1 MKSTDYWEKRALRDK
16 KFATNRTEDYIKN
29 KLSKAYSEV
38 SKELEEEIKAL
49 YEKLDKS
56 KSLLAQSNEKLL
68 TSTKASEIKELLN
81 KLNEEK
87 EKLTNANLP
96 KEVSDTIEKNI
107 KLIEESLKMKSK
119 SGYITHLEMMQE
131 RVNSLAVSVANES
144 QINMYDYLAKEYT
157 DDYFRGVF
165 RVQQGMGFGKDF
177 VSPNPK
183 LIQNVIMRSY
193 AGSSFSKRIWKDVN
207 KLGSTLKD
215 TLTKGFIRGDSI
227 DTMTKRLLER
237 VEVSKSHAKMLIRT
251 ESARV
256 CEEATKDAYKE
267 CGIEQYIYLATL
279 DRKTSLI
286 CQELDMKSFPLK
298 DAKVGENYPPMHP
311 NCRSTT
317 MADTKPLKRLARGA
331 DGKNYE
337 VDGNLSYKE
346 WYDGLS
352 KDEQGRM
359 SLENKKDAN
368 RKRDKEELNE
378 IRNIIGKHD
387 TPSLAKYQE
396 MKYNKTEE
404 FRWLMGYK
412 DGVKGRKKEDGK
424 VEYFLDPLTGFENY
438 KARAEELKT
447 LIGLKTA
454 DGIEIKEFSTHLV
467 ERYIGHMSYDEIKF
481 RTAEQ
486 RKGIRFGVTFDKIKE
501 AITSGKLD
509 EKNIKYDK
517 EGNIIGRVYI
527 TKGCRVSFNP
537 TKQRIIQVAPYDTGK
552 E

>member
-1 MKSTDYWEKRALRDK
+1 MKSSDYWEKRALRDK
-16 KFATNRTEDYIKN
+16 KFATNRAENYIKN
-29 KLSKAYSEV
+29 KLGKAYTEV
-38 SKELEEEIKAL
+38 SKELEEEIREL

-68 TSTKASEIKELLN
+68 TSSQAADIRELLK
-81 KLNEEK
+81 KLTEEK
-87 EKLTNANLP
+87 AKLSNVNLP
-96 KEVSDTIEKNI
+96 KEVSDAIEKNI
-107 KLIEESLKMKSK
+107 KLIEESLRMKSK
-119 SGYITHLEMMQE
+119 SGYITHLELMQE
-131 RVNSLAVSVANES
+131 RINALALSVANEN
-144 QINMYDYLAKEYT
+144 QVNMYEHLSTEYT
-157 DDYFRGVF
+157 DSYFRGVF

-237 VEVSKSHAKMLIRT
+237 VDVSKSHAKMLIRT

-298 DAKVGENYPPMHP
+298 DAKIGENYPPMHP

-337 VDGNLSYKE
+337 VDGNLSYKD

-359 SLENKKDAN
+359 SLENKKDRN
-368 RKRDKEELNE
+368 RKRDKEE
-378 IRNIIGKHD
+378 
-387 TPSLAKYQE
+387 
-396 MKYNKTEE
+396 YN
-404 FRWLMGYK
+404 
-412 DGVKGRKKEDGK
+412 
-424 VEYFLDPLTGFENY
+424 
-438 KARAEELKT
+438 ELK
-447 LIGLKTA
+447 KYVQ
-454 DGIEIKEFSTHLV
+454 KRKMSFNEFL
-467 ERYIGHMSYDEIKF
+467 
-481 RTAEQ
+481 
-486 RKGIRFGVTFDKIKE
+486 
-501 AITSGKLD
+501 
-509 EKNIKYDK
+509 NIKYNDDK
-517 EGNIIGRVYI
+517 TKYNEMKVIIPTIEDFKERLKNGEVNLKVQKNKQLEHIQGSKPFLNRFKQAWATRGRENSITPQSFFYKTEDIEQIIKEYSGKGIFVYNPANKNVMSEYVSVDRAIGRCYNRSTNKYEETRRI
-527 TKGCRVSFNP
+527 CIRYTNKGVHLYP
-537 TKQRIIQVAPYDTGK
+537 TKEVDGH

>member
-16 KFATNRTEDYIKN
+16 KFATNRAEDYIKN

-131 RVNSLAVSVANES
+131 RVNSLALSVANEN

-207 KLGSTLKD
+207 KLSSTLKD

-317 MADTKPLKRLARGA
+317 MADTKPLKRIARGA

-359 SLENKKDAN
+359 SLENKKDVN
-368 RKRDKEELNE
+368 RKRDKEE
-378 IRNIIGKHD
+378 
-387 TPSLAKYQE
+387 
-396 MKYNKTEE
+396 YN
-404 FRWLMGYK
+404 
-412 DGVKGRKKEDGK
+412 
-424 VEYFLDPLTGFENY
+424 
-438 KARAEELKT
+438 ELK
-447 LIGLKTA
+447 KYVQ
-454 DGIEIKEFSTHLV
+454 K
-467 ERYIGHMSYDEIKF
+467 RKMSFNDF
-481 RTAEQ
+481 
-486 RKGIRFGVTFDKIKE
+486 
-501 AITSGKLD
+501 L
-509 EKNIKYDK
+509 NIKYNDDK
-517 EGNIIGRVYI
+517 TKYNEMKVIIPTIENFKERLKNGEVNLKVQKNKQLEHIQGSKPFLNRFKQAWATRGRENSITPQSFFYKTQDIEQIIKDYSGKGVFVYNPANKNVMSEYVSVDRAIGRCYNRSTNRYEETRRI
-527 TKGCRVSFNP
+527 CIRYTNKGVHLYP
-537 TKQRIIQVAPYDTGK
+537 TKEVDGH

>member
-68 TSTKASEIKELLN
+68 TSTKASKIKELLN

-131 RVNSLAVSVANES
+131 RVNSLALSVANEN

-177 VSPNPK
+177 ISPNPK

-317 MADTKPLKRLARGA
+317 MADTKPLKRIARGA

-337 VDGNLSYKE
+337 VDGNLSYKD

-359 SLENKKDAN
+359 SLENKKDKN
-368 RKRDKEELNE
+368 RKRDKEEY
-378 IRNIIGKHD
+378 
-387 TPSLAKYQE
+387 T
-396 MKYNKTEE
+396 
-404 FRWLMGYK
+404 
-412 DGVKGRKKEDGK
+412 
-424 VEYFLDPLTGFENY
+424 
-438 KARAEELKT
+438 ELK
-447 LIGLKTA
+447 KYVQ
-454 DGIEIKEFSTHLV
+454 K
-467 ERYIGHMSYDEIKF
+467 RKMSFNDF
-481 RTAEQ
+481 
-486 RKGIRFGVTFDKIKE
+486 
-501 AITSGKLD
+501 L
-509 EKNIKYDK
+509 NIKYNDDK
-517 EGNIIGRVYI
+517 TKYNEMKVIIPTIEGFKEKLRNGEVNLKLQRNKQLEHIQGSKPFLNRFKQAWATRGRENSITPQSFFYKTQDIEQIIKEYSGKGVFVYNPANKNVMSEYVSVDRAIGRCYNRSTNRYEETRRI
-527 TKGCRVSFNP
+527 CIRYTNKGVHLYP
-537 TKQRIIQVAPYDTGK
+537 TKEVDGH

>member
-1 MKSTDYWEKRALRDK
+1 MKSSDYWEKRALRDK
-16 KFATNRTEDYIKN
+16 KFATNRAENYIKN
-29 KLSKAYSEV
+29 KLGKAYTEV
-38 SKELEEEIKAL
+38 AKELEEEIREL

-68 TSTKASEIKELLN
+68 TSSQAADIRELLK
-81 KLNEEK
+81 KLTEEK
-87 EKLTNANLP
+87 AKLSNVNLP
-96 KEVSDTIEKNI
+96 KEVSDAIEKNI
-107 KLIEESLKMKSK
+107 KLIEESLRMKSK
-119 SGYITHLEMMQE
+119 SGYITHLELMQE
-131 RVNSLAVSVANES
+131 RINALALSVANEN
-144 QINMYDYLAKEYT
+144 QVNMYEHLSTEYT
-157 DDYFRGVF
+157 DSYFRGVF

-237 VEVSKSHAKMLIRT
+237 VDVSKSHAKMLIRT

-298 DAKVGENYPPMHP
+298 DAKIGENYPPMHP

-337 VDGNLSYKE
+337 VDGNLSYKD

-368 RKRDKEELNE
+368 RKRDKEE
-378 IRNIIGKHD
+378 
-387 TPSLAKYQE
+387 
-396 MKYNKTEE
+396 YN
-404 FRWLMGYK
+404 
-412 DGVKGRKKEDGK
+412 
-424 VEYFLDPLTGFENY
+424 
-438 KARAEELKT
+438 ELK
-447 LIGLKTA
+447 KYVQ
-454 DGIEIKEFSTHLV
+454 KRKMSFNEFL
-467 ERYIGHMSYDEIKF
+467 
-481 RTAEQ
+481 
-486 RKGIRFGVTFDKIKE
+486 
-501 AITSGKLD
+501 
-509 EKNIKYDK
+509 NIKYNDDK
-517 EGNIIGRVYI
+517 TKYNEMKVIIPTIEDFKERLKNGEVNLKVQKNKQLEHIQGSKPFLNRFKQAWATRGRENSITPQSFFYKTEDIEQIIKEYSGKGIFVYNPANKNVMSEYVSVDRAIGRCYNRSTNKYEETRRI
-527 TKGCRVSFNP
+527 CIRYTNKGVHLYP
-537 TKQRIIQVAPYDTGK
+537 TKEVDGH

>member
-68 TSTKASEIKELLN
+68 TSTQASEIKELLN

-131 RVNSLAVSVANES
+131 RVNSLALSVANEN

-267 CGIEQYIYLATL
+267 CGIERYIYLATL

-317 MADTKPLKRLARGA
+317 MADTKPLKRIARGA

-368 RKRDKEELNE
+368 RKRDKEE
-378 IRNIIGKHD
+378 
-387 TPSLAKYQE
+387 
-396 MKYNKTEE
+396 YN
-404 FRWLMGYK
+404 
-412 DGVKGRKKEDGK
+412 
-424 VEYFLDPLTGFENY
+424 
-438 KARAEELKT
+438 ELK
-447 LIGLKTA
+447 KYVQ
-454 DGIEIKEFSTHLV
+454 K
-467 ERYIGHMSYDEIKF
+467 RKMSFNDF
-481 RTAEQ
+481 
-486 RKGIRFGVTFDKIKE
+486 
-501 AITSGKLD
+501 L
-509 EKNIKYDK
+509 NIKYNDDK
-517 EGNIIGRVYI
+517 TKYNEMKVIIPTIENFKERLKNGEVNLKVQKNKQLEHIQGSKPFLNRFKQAWATRGRENSITPQSFFYKTQYIEQIIKDYSGKGVFVYNPANKNVMSEYVSVDRAIGRCYNRSTNRYEETRRI
-527 TKGCRVSFNP
+527 CIRYTNKGVHLYP
-537 TKQRIIQVAPYDTGK
+537 TKEVDGH

>member
-1 MKSTDYWEKRALRDK
+1 MKSVDYWEKRAVRDK
-16 KFATNRTEDYIKN
+16 KFATNRAENYIKN

-56 KSLLAQSNEKLL
+56 KSLFAQSNEKLL
-68 TSTKASEIKELLN
+68 TSTKASDIRELLN

-87 EKLTNANLP
+87 AKLANVNLP

-107 KLIEESLKMKSK
+107 KLIEESLRMKSK

-131 RVNSLAVSVANES
+131 RVNSLALSVANEN

-183 LIQNVIMRSY
+183 FIQNVIMRSY
-193 AGSSFSKRIWKDVN
+193 AGSSFSKRIWKDAN

-237 VEVSKSHAKMLIRT
+237 VDVSKSHARTLIRT

-298 DAKVGENYPPMHP
+298 DAKIGENYPPMHP

-317 MADTKPLKRLARGA
+317 MADTKPLKRIARGA

-337 VDGNLSYKE
+337 VEGNLSYKD

-396 MKYNKTEE
+396 MKYNKAEE
-404 FRWLMGYK
+404 YRMLNGYAR
-412 DGVKGRKKEDGK
+412 GINKGDIS
-424 VEYFLDPLTGFENY
+424 VLTGFDNY
-438 KARAEELKT
+438 KNNAESLRSLVGQKT
-447 LIGLKTA
+447 SDGL
-454 DGIEIKEFSTHLV
+454 EIKGFSTHMVDRL
-467 ERYIGHMSYDEIKF
+467 IGQMSYSEMGLRSK
-481 RTAEQ
+481 EE
-486 RKGIRFGVTFDKIKE
+486 RKGIRFGVTKDMVQD
-501 AITSGKLD
+501 AL
-509 EKNIKYDK
+509 KNGEVTNRQYDDN
-517 EGNIIGRVYI
+517 GNEISRVYK
-527 TKGCRVSFNP
+527 TSVCKVAFNP
-537 TKQRIIQVAPYDTGK
+537 TTGNMIQTNPYYEK
-552 E
+552 EKK

>member
-131 RVNSLAVSVANES
+131 RVNSLALSVANEN

-298 DAKVGENYPPMHP
+298 DAKIGENYPPMHP

-317 MADTKPLKRLARGA
+317 MADTRPLKRVARGA
-331 DGKNYE
+331 NGKNYE

-368 RKRDKEELNE
+368 RKKDKEELNE

-404 FRWLMGYK
+404 YRMLNGYARGINKGDISALVGFDNYK
-412 DGVKGRKKEDGK
+412 DNAEKLRSLVGQKTSDG
-424 VEYFLDPLTGFENY
+424 L
-438 KARAEELKT
+438 
-447 LIGLKTA
+447 
-454 DGIEIKEFSTHLV
+454 EIKGFSTHMVDRL
-467 ERYIGHMSYDEIKF
+467 IGQMSYSEMGLRSK
-481 RTAEQ
+481 EE
-486 RKGIRFGVTFDKIKE
+486 RKGIRFGVTKDMVQDALKNGE
-501 AITSGKLD
+501 IT
-509 EKNIKYDK
+509 NRQYDDN
-517 EGNIIGRVYI
+517 GNEISRVYK
-527 TKGCRVSFNP
+527 TSVCKVAFNP
-537 TKQRIIQVAPYDTGK
+537 TTGNMIQTNPYYEK
-552 E
+552 EKK

>member
-1 MKSTDYWEKRALRDK
+1 MKSSDYWEKRALRDK
-16 KFATNRTEDYIKN
+16 KFATNRAENYIKN
-29 KLSKAYSEV
+29 KLGKAYTEV
-38 SKELEEEIKAL
+38 SKELEEEIREL

-68 TSTKASEIKELLN
+68 TSSQAADIRELLK
-81 KLNEEK
+81 KLTEEK
-87 EKLTNANLP
+87 AKLSNVNLP
-96 KEVSDTIEKNI
+96 KEVSDAIEKNI
-107 KLIEESLKMKSK
+107 KLIEESLRMKSK
-119 SGYITHLEMMQE
+119 SGYITHLELMQE
-131 RVNSLAVSVANES
+131 RINALALSVANEN
-144 QINMYDYLAKEYT
+144 QVNMYEHLSTEYT
-157 DDYFRGVF
+157 DSYFRGVF

-237 VEVSKSHAKMLIRT
+237 VDVSKSHAKMLIRT

-298 DAKVGENYPPMHP
+298 DAKIGENYPPMHP

-337 VDGNLSYKE
+337 VDGNLSYKD

-368 RKRDKEELNE
+368 KKRDKEE
-378 IRNIIGKHD
+378 
-387 TPSLAKYQE
+387 
-396 MKYNKTEE
+396 YN
-404 FRWLMGYK
+404 
-412 DGVKGRKKEDGK
+412 
-424 VEYFLDPLTGFENY
+424 
-438 KARAEELKT
+438 ELK
-447 LIGLKTA
+447 KYVQ
-454 DGIEIKEFSTHLV
+454 KRKMSFNEFL
-467 ERYIGHMSYDEIKF
+467 
-481 RTAEQ
+481 
-486 RKGIRFGVTFDKIKE
+486 
-501 AITSGKLD
+501 
-509 EKNIKYDK
+509 NIKYNDDK
-517 EGNIIGRVYI
+517 TKYNEMKVIIPTIEDFKERLKNGEVNLKVQKNKQLEHIQGSKPFLNRFKQAWATRGRENSITPQSFFYKTQDIEQIIKEYSGKGIFVYNPANKNVMSEYVSVDRAIGRCYNRSTNKYEETRRI
-527 TKGCRVSFNP
+527 CIRYTNKGVHLYP
-537 TKQRIIQVAPYDTGK
+537 TKEVDGH

>member
-107 KLIEESLKMKSK
+107 KLIEESLRMKSK

-131 RVNSLAVSVANES
+131 RVNSLALSVANEN

-177 VSPNPK
+177 ISPNPK

-298 DAKVGENYPPMHP
+298 DAKIGENYPPMHP

-317 MADTKPLKRLARGA
+317 MADTKPLKRIARGA

-337 VDGNLSYKE
+337 VDGNLSYKD

-368 RKRDKEELNE
+368 RKRDKEELDK
-378 IRNIIGKHD
+378 IRDIAGKKD
-387 TPSLAKYQE
+387 TPSIAKYQS
-396 MKYNKTEE
+396 MKYNNTEE
-404 FRWLMGYK
+404 FRLLKGYTRGINKGDISALVGFDNYK
-412 DGVKGRKKEDGK
+412 DNAEKLRSLVGQKTSDG
-424 VEYFLDPLTGFENY
+424 L
-438 KARAEELKT
+438 
-447 LIGLKTA
+447 
-454 DGIEIKEFSTHLV
+454 EIKGFSTHMVDRL
-467 ERYIGHMSYDEIKF
+467 IGQMSYSEMGLRSK
-481 RTAEQ
+481 EE
-486 RKGIRFGVTFDKIKE
+486 RKGIRFGVTKDMVQDTLKNGE
-501 AITSGKLD
+501 IT
-509 EKNIKYDK
+509 NRQYDDN
-517 EGNIIGRVYI
+517 GNEISRVYK
-527 TKGCRVSFNP
+527 TSVCKVAFNP
-537 TKQRIIQVAPYDTGK
+537 TTGNMIQTNPYYEK
-552 E
+552 EKK

>member
-68 TSTKASEIKELLN
+68 TSTQASEIKELLN

-131 RVNSLAVSVANES
+131 RVNSLALSVANEN

-267 CGIEQYIYLATL
+267 CGIERYIYLATL

-317 MADTKPLKRLARGA
+317 MADTKPLKRIARGA

-368 RKRDKEELNE
+368 RKRDKEE
-378 IRNIIGKHD
+378 
-387 TPSLAKYQE
+387 
-396 MKYNKTEE
+396 YN
-404 FRWLMGYK
+404 
-412 DGVKGRKKEDGK
+412 
-424 VEYFLDPLTGFENY
+424 
-438 KARAEELKT
+438 ELK
-447 LIGLKTA
+447 KYVQ
-454 DGIEIKEFSTHLV
+454 K
-467 ERYIGHMSYDEIKF
+467 RKMSFNDF
-481 RTAEQ
+481 
-486 RKGIRFGVTFDKIKE
+486 
-501 AITSGKLD
+501 L
-509 EKNIKYDK
+509 NIKYNDDK
-517 EGNIIGRVYI
+517 TKYNEMKVIIPTIENFKERLKNGEVNLKVQKNKQLEHIQGSKPFLKRLKQAWATRGRENSITPQSFFYKTQYIEQIIKDYSGKGVFVYNPANKNVMSEYVSVDRAIGRCYNRSTNRYEETRRI
-527 TKGCRVSFNP
+527 CIRYTNKGVHLYP
-537 TKQRIIQVAPYDTGK
+537 TKEVDGH

>member
-1 MKSTDYWEKRALRDK
+1 MKSSDYWKKRALRDK
-16 KFATNRTEDYIKN
+16 KFATNRAENYIKN
-29 KLSKAYSEV
+29 KLGKAYTEV
-38 SKELEEEIKAL
+38 SKELEEEIREL

-68 TSTKASEIKELLN
+68 TSSQAADIRELLK
-81 KLNEEK
+81 KLTEEK
-87 EKLTNANLP
+87 AKLSNVNLP
-96 KEVSDTIEKNI
+96 KEVSDAIEKNI
-107 KLIEESLKMKSK
+107 KLIEESLRMKSK
-119 SGYITHLEMMQE
+119 SGYITHLELMQE
-131 RVNSLAVSVANES
+131 RINALALSVANEN
-144 QINMYDYLAKEYT
+144 QVNMYEHLSTEYT
-157 DDYFRGVF
+157 DSYFRGVF

-237 VEVSKSHAKMLIRT
+237 VDVSKSHAKMLIRT

-298 DAKVGENYPPMHP
+298 DAKIGENYPPMHP

-337 VDGNLSYKE
+337 VDGNLSYKD
-346 WYDGLS
+346 WYDSLS

-359 SLENKKDAN
+359 SLENKKDRN
-368 RKRDKEELNE
+368 RKRDKEE
-378 IRNIIGKHD
+378 
-387 TPSLAKYQE
+387 
-396 MKYNKTEE
+396 YN
-404 FRWLMGYK
+404 
-412 DGVKGRKKEDGK
+412 
-424 VEYFLDPLTGFENY
+424 
-438 KARAEELKT
+438 ELK
-447 LIGLKTA
+447 KYVQ
-454 DGIEIKEFSTHLV
+454 KRKMSFNEFL
-467 ERYIGHMSYDEIKF
+467 
-481 RTAEQ
+481 
-486 RKGIRFGVTFDKIKE
+486 
-501 AITSGKLD
+501 
-509 EKNIKYDK
+509 NIKYNDDK
-517 EGNIIGRVYI
+517 TKYNEMKVIIPTIEDFKERLKNGEVNLKVQKNKQLEHIQGSKPFLNRFKQAWATRGRENSITPQSFFYKTEDIEQIIKEYSGKGIFVYNPANKNVMSEYVSVDRAIGRCYNRSTNKYEETRRI
-527 TKGCRVSFNP
+527 CIRYTNKGVHLYP
-537 TKQRIIQVAPYDTGK
+537 TKEVDGH

>member
-68 TSTKASEIKELLN
+68 TSTQASEIKELLN

-131 RVNSLAVSVANES
+131 RVNSLALSVANEN

-317 MADTKPLKRLARGA
+317 MADTKPLKRIARGA

-368 RKRDKEELNE
+368 RKRDKEE
-378 IRNIIGKHD
+378 
-387 TPSLAKYQE
+387 
-396 MKYNKTEE
+396 YN
-404 FRWLMGYK
+404 
-412 DGVKGRKKEDGK
+412 
-424 VEYFLDPLTGFENY
+424 
-438 KARAEELKT
+438 ELK
-447 LIGLKTA
+447 KYVQ
-454 DGIEIKEFSTHLV
+454 K
-467 ERYIGHMSYDEIKF
+467 RKMSFNDF
-481 RTAEQ
+481 
-486 RKGIRFGVTFDKIKE
+486 
-501 AITSGKLD
+501 L
-509 EKNIKYDK
+509 NIKYNDDK
-517 EGNIIGRVYI
+517 TKYNEMKVIIPTIENFKERLKNGEVNLKVQKNKQLEHIQGSKPFLNRFKQAWATRGRENSITPQSFFYKTQDIEQIIKDYSGKGVFVYNPANKNVMSEYVSVDRAIGRCYNRSTNRYEETRRI
-527 TKGCRVSFNP
+527 CIRYTNKGVHLYP
-537 TKQRIIQVAPYDTGK
+537 TKEVDGH

>member
-107 KLIEESLKMKSK
+107 KLIEESLRMKSK

-131 RVNSLAVSVANES
+131 RVNSLALSVANEN

-177 VSPNPK
+177 ISPNPK

-207 KLGSTLKD
+207 KLGITLKD
-215 TLTKGFIRGDSI
+215 TLTNGFIRGDSI

-298 DAKVGENYPPMHP
+298 DAKIGENYPPMHP

-317 MADTKPLKRLARGA
+317 MADTKPLKRIARGA

-337 VDGNLSYKE
+337 VDGNLSYKD

-368 RKRDKEELNE
+368 RKRDKEELDK
-378 IRNIIGKHD
+378 IRDIAGKKD
-387 TPSLAKYQE
+387 TPSIAKYQS
-396 MKYNKTEE
+396 MKYNNTEE
-404 FRWLMGYK
+404 FRLLKGYTRGINKGDISALVGFDNYK
-412 DGVKGRKKEDGK
+412 DNAEKLRSLVGQKTSDG
-424 VEYFLDPLTGFENY
+424 L
-438 KARAEELKT
+438 
-447 LIGLKTA
+447 
-454 DGIEIKEFSTHLV
+454 EIKGFSTHMVDRL
-467 ERYIGHMSYDEIKF
+467 IGQMSYSEMGLRSK
-481 RTAEQ
+481 EE
-486 RKGIRFGVTFDKIKE
+486 RKGIRFGVTKDMVQDTLKNGE
-501 AITSGKLD
+501 IT
-509 EKNIKYDK
+509 NRQYDDN
-517 EGNIIGRVYI
+517 GNEISRVYK
-527 TKGCRVSFNP
+527 TSVCKVAFNP
-537 TKQRIIQVAPYDTGK
+537 TTGNMIQTNPYYEK
-552 E
+552 EKK

>member
-1 MKSTDYWEKRALRDK
+1 MKSAEYWEKRAVRDK
-16 KFATNRTEDYIKN
+16 SFATNRAESYIKN
-29 KLSKAYSEV
+29 KLGKAYSEV
-38 SKELEEEIKAL
+38 SKEIEEEIKAL

-56 KSLLAQSNEKLL
+56 KSLLAQSNERLL
-68 TSTKASEIKELLN
+68 TSTQASDIKELLT
-81 KLNEEK
+81 KLSEEK
-87 EKLTNANLP
+87 TKLANANLP

-107 KLIEESLKMKSK
+107 KLIEESLRMKSK

-131 RVNSLAVSVANES
+131 RVNSLALSVANEN

-193 AGSSFSKRIWKDVN
+193 AGSSFSKRIWKDAN

-237 VEVSKSHAKMLIRT
+237 VDVSKSHARTLIRT

-298 DAKVGENYPPMHP
+298 DAKIGENYPPMHP

-337 VDGNLSYKE
+337 VDGNLSYKD

-359 SLENKKDAN
+359 SLENKKDKN
-368 RKRDKEELNE
+368 RKRDKEEYNLYKKLLGKSMPSLADYKESKYNRDE
-378 IRNIIGKHD
+378 IYLDIKKRVDDIKNTPIRVTNKQFGKKIGKHGGYD
-387 TPSLAKYQE
+387 YGFDI
-396 MKYNKTEE
+396 KT
-404 FRWLMGYK
+404 
-412 DGVKGRKKEDGK
+412 
-424 VEYFLDPLTGFENY
+424 
-438 KARAEELKT
+438 
-447 LIGLKTA
+447 
-454 DGIEIKEFSTHLV
+454 
-467 ERYIGHMSYDEIKF
+467 
-481 RTAEQ
+481 
-486 RKGIRFGVTFDKIKE
+486 
-501 AITSGKLD
+501 
-509 EKNIKYDK
+509 K
-517 EGNIIGRVYI
+517 EGREQYRALIEDVRYNFDERAVGDWRSQTEPVIFYI
-527 TKGCRVSFNP
+527 KGENLVVTQLDGEFISLF
-537 TKQRIIQVAPYDTGK
+537 DGGK
-552 E
+552 KNERAKNARRF

>member
-68 TSTKASEIKELLN
+68 TSTQASEIKELLN

-131 RVNSLAVSVANES
+131 RVNSLALSVANEN

-183 LIQNVIMRSY
+183 LIQNVLMRSY
-193 AGSSFSKRIWKDVN
+193 AGSSFSKRIWKDAN
-207 KLGSTLKD
+207 KLGNTLKD

-237 VEVSKSHAKMLIRT
+237 VDVSKSHARTLIRT

-298 DAKVGENYPPMHP
+298 DAKIGENYPPMHP

-337 VDGNLSYKE
+337 VDGNLSYKD

-368 RKRDKEELNE
+368 RKRDKEE
-378 IRNIIGKHD
+378 
-387 TPSLAKYQE
+387 
-396 MKYNKTEE
+396 YN
-404 FRWLMGYK
+404 
-412 DGVKGRKKEDGK
+412 
-424 VEYFLDPLTGFENY
+424 
-438 KARAEELKT
+438 ELK
-447 LIGLKTA
+447 KYVQ
-454 DGIEIKEFSTHLV
+454 K
-467 ERYIGHMSYDEIKF
+467 RKMSFNDF
-481 RTAEQ
+481 
-486 RKGIRFGVTFDKIKE
+486 
-501 AITSGKLD
+501 L
-509 EKNIKYDK
+509 NIKYNDDK
-517 EGNIIGRVYI
+517 TKYNEMKVIIPTIENFKERLKNGEVNLKVQKNKQLEHIQGSKPFLNRFKQAWATRGRENSITPQSFFYKTQDIEQIIKDYSGKGVFVYNPANKNVMSEYVSVDRAIGRCYNRSTNRYEETRRI
-527 TKGCRVSFNP
+527 CIRYTNKGVHLYP
-537 TKQRIIQVAPYDTGK
+537 TKEVDGH

>member
-1 MKSTDYWEKRALRDK
+1 MKSSDYWKKRALRDK
-16 KFATNRTEDYIKN
+16 KFATNRAENYIKN
-29 KLSKAYSEV
+29 KLGKAYTEV
-38 SKELEEEIKAL
+38 SKELEEEIREL

-68 TSTKASEIKELLN
+68 TSSQAADIRELLK
-81 KLNEEK
+81 KLTEEK
-87 EKLTNANLP
+87 AKLSNVNLP
-96 KEVSDTIEKNI
+96 KEVSDAIEKNI
-107 KLIEESLKMKSK
+107 KLIEESLRMKSK
-119 SGYITHLEMMQE
+119 SGYITHLELMQE
-131 RVNSLAVSVANES
+131 RINALALSVANEN
-144 QINMYDYLAKEYT
+144 QVNMYEHLSTEYT
-157 DDYFRGVF
+157 DSYFRGVF

-237 VEVSKSHAKMLIRT
+237 VDVSKSHAKMLIRT

-298 DAKVGENYPPMHP
+298 DAKIGENYPPMHP

-337 VDGNLSYKE
+337 VDGNLSYKD

-359 SLENKKDAN
+359 SLENKKDRN
-368 RKRDKEELNE
+368 SKRDKEE
-378 IRNIIGKHD
+378 
-387 TPSLAKYQE
+387 
-396 MKYNKTEE
+396 YN
-404 FRWLMGYK
+404 
-412 DGVKGRKKEDGK
+412 
-424 VEYFLDPLTGFENY
+424 
-438 KARAEELKT
+438 ELK
-447 LIGLKTA
+447 KYVQ
-454 DGIEIKEFSTHLV
+454 KRKMSFNEFL
-467 ERYIGHMSYDEIKF
+467 
-481 RTAEQ
+481 
-486 RKGIRFGVTFDKIKE
+486 
-501 AITSGKLD
+501 
-509 EKNIKYDK
+509 NIKYNDDK
-517 EGNIIGRVYI
+517 TKYNEMKVIIPTIEDFKERLKNGEVNLKVQKNKQLEHIQGSKPFLNRFKQAWATRGRENSITPQSFFYKTEDIEQIIKEYSGKGIFVYNPANKNVMSEYVSVDRAIGRCYNRSTNKYEETRRI
-527 TKGCRVSFNP
+527 CIRYTNKGVHLYP
-537 TKQRIIQVAPYDTGK
+537 TKEVDGH

>member
-131 RVNSLAVSVANES
+131 RVNSLALSVANEN

-177 VSPNPK
+177 ISPNPK

-207 KLGSTLKD
+207 KLGITLKD

-237 VEVSKSHAKMLIRT
+237 VDVSKSHAKMLIRT

-286 CQELDMKSFPLK
+286 CQELDMKSFLLK
-298 DAKVGENYPPMHP
+298 DAKIGENYPPMHP

-317 MADTKPLKRLARGA
+317 MADTKPLKRIARGA

-337 VDGNLSYKE
+337 VDGNLSYKD
-346 WYDGLS
+346 WYGGLS

-368 RKRDKEELNE
+368 RKRDKEEYNLYKKLLGKSMPSLADYKDYKYNGDDRYLD
-378 IRNIIGKHD
+378 IKKRVADIKNAPIKVSDKQFGKKIGKHGGYD
-387 TPSLAKYQE
+387 YGFDIRTKEGREQYRALIEDVRYNFDERAVGDWRSQEEPVIFYIKGENLVVTKLDGEFISLFDGG
-396 MKYNKTEE
+396 KT
-404 FRWLMGYK
+404 
-412 DGVKGRKKEDGK
+412 
-424 VEYFLDPLTGFENY
+424 N
-438 KARAEELKT
+438 ARAKN
-447 LIGLKTA
+447 A
-454 DGIEIKEFSTHLV
+454 
-467 ERYIGHMSYDEIKF
+467 R
-481 RTAEQ
+481 
-486 RKGIRFGVTFDKIKE
+486 RF
-501 AITSGKLD
+501 
-509 EKNIKYDK
+509 
-517 EGNIIGRVYI
+517 
-527 TKGCRVSFNP
+527 
-537 TKQRIIQVAPYDTGK
+537 
-552 E
+552 

>member
-1 MKSTDYWEKRALRDK
+1 MKSSDYWEKRALRDK
-16 KFATNRTEDYIKN
+16 KFATNRAENYIKN
-29 KLSKAYSEV
+29 KLGKAYTEV
-38 SKELEEEIKAL
+38 SKELEEEIREL

-68 TSTKASEIKELLN
+68 TSSQAADIRELLK
-81 KLNEEK
+81 KLTEEK
-87 EKLTNANLP
+87 AKLSNVNLP
-96 KEVSDTIEKNI
+96 KEVSDAIEKNI
-107 KLIEESLKMKSK
+107 KLIEESLRMKSK
-119 SGYITHLEMMQE
+119 SGYITHLELMQE
-131 RVNSLAVSVANES
+131 RINALALSVANEN
-144 QINMYDYLAKEYT
+144 QVKMYEHLSTEYT
-157 DDYFRGVF
+157 DSYFRGVF

-237 VEVSKSHAKMLIRT
+237 VDVSKSHAKMLIRT

-298 DAKVGENYPPMHP
+298 DAKIGENYPPMHP

-337 VDGNLSYKE
+337 VDGNLSYKD

-368 RKRDKEELNE
+368 RKRDKEE
-378 IRNIIGKHD
+378 
-387 TPSLAKYQE
+387 
-396 MKYNKTEE
+396 YN
-404 FRWLMGYK
+404 
-412 DGVKGRKKEDGK
+412 
-424 VEYFLDPLTGFENY
+424 
-438 KARAEELKT
+438 ELK
-447 LIGLKTA
+447 KYVQ
-454 DGIEIKEFSTHLV
+454 KRKMSFNEFL
-467 ERYIGHMSYDEIKF
+467 
-481 RTAEQ
+481 
-486 RKGIRFGVTFDKIKE
+486 
-501 AITSGKLD
+501 
-509 EKNIKYDK
+509 NIKYNDDK
-517 EGNIIGRVYI
+517 TKYNEMKVIIPTIEDFKERLKNGEVNLKVQKNKQLEHIQGSKPFLNRFKQAWATRGRENSITPQSFFYKTEDIEQIIKEYSGKGIFVYNPANKNVMSEYVSVDRAIGRCYNRSTNKYEETRRI
-527 TKGCRVSFNP
+527 CIRYTNKGVHLYP
-537 TKQRIIQVAPYDTGK
+537 TKEVDGH

>member
-1 MKSTDYWEKRALRDK
+1 MKSSDYWEKRALRDK
-16 KFATNRTEDYIKN
+16 KFATNRAENYIKN
-29 KLSKAYSEV
+29 KLGKAYTEV
-38 SKELEEEIKAL
+38 SKELEEEIREL

-68 TSTKASEIKELLN
+68 TSTQAADIRELLK
-81 KLNEEK
+81 KLTEEK
-87 EKLTNANLP
+87 AKLSNVNLP
-96 KEVSDTIEKNI
+96 KEVSDAIEKNI
-107 KLIEESLKMKSK
+107 KLIEESLRMKSK
-119 SGYITHLEMMQE
+119 SGYITHLELMQE
-131 RVNSLAVSVANES
+131 RINALALSVANEN
-144 QINMYDYLAKEYT
+144 QVNMYEHLSTEYT
-157 DDYFRGVF
+157 DSYFRGVF

-237 VEVSKSHAKMLIRT
+237 VDVSKSHAKMLIRT

-298 DAKVGENYPPMHP
+298 DAKIGENYPPMHP

-317 MADTKPLKRLARGA
+317 MADTRPLKRVARGA

-346 WYDGLS
+346 WYEGLS

-359 SLENKKDAN
+359 SLENKKDKN

-378 IRNIIGKHD
+378 IRDIIGKHD

-404 FRWLMGYK
+404 YRLLNGYVRGINKGDISVLVGFDNYK
-412 DGVKGRKKEDGK
+412 DNAEKLRSLVGQKTSDG
-424 VEYFLDPLTGFENY
+424 L
-438 KARAEELKT
+438 
-447 LIGLKTA
+447 
-454 DGIEIKEFSTHLV
+454 EIKNFSTHMVDRL
-467 ERYIGHMSYDEIKF
+467 IGHMSYEEMGLRSK
-481 RTAEQ
+481 EE
-486 RKGIRFGVTFDKIKE
+486 RKGIRFGVTIDMVQD
-501 AITSGKLD
+501 AL
-509 EKNIKYDK
+509 KNGEVSDSQYNDLG
-517 EGNIIGRVYI
+517 EEIGRVYK
-527 TKGCRVSFNP
+527 TATCKVAFNP
-537 TKQRIIQVAPYDTGK
+537 STGNMIQTNPYCKK
-552 E
+552 EKK

>member
-68 TSTKASEIKELLN
+68 TSTQASEIKELLN

-131 RVNSLAVSVANES
+131 RVNSLALSVANEN

-183 LIQNVIMRSY
+183 LIQNVLMRSY
-193 AGSSFSKRIWKDVN
+193 AGSSFSKRIWKDAN
-207 KLGSTLKD
+207 KLGNTLKD
-215 TLTKGFIRGDSI
+215 TLTKGVIRGDSI

-237 VEVSKSHAKMLIRT
+237 VDVSKSHARTLIRT

-298 DAKVGENYPPMHP
+298 DAKIGENYPPMHP

-337 VDGNLSYKE
+337 VDGNLSYKD

-368 RKRDKEELNE
+368 RKRDKEE
-378 IRNIIGKHD
+378 
-387 TPSLAKYQE
+387 
-396 MKYNKTEE
+396 YN
-404 FRWLMGYK
+404 
-412 DGVKGRKKEDGK
+412 
-424 VEYFLDPLTGFENY
+424 
-438 KARAEELKT
+438 ELK
-447 LIGLKTA
+447 KYVQ
-454 DGIEIKEFSTHLV
+454 K
-467 ERYIGHMSYDEIKF
+467 RKMSFNDF
-481 RTAEQ
+481 
-486 RKGIRFGVTFDKIKE
+486 
-501 AITSGKLD
+501 L
-509 EKNIKYDK
+509 NIKYNDDK
-517 EGNIIGRVYI
+517 TKYNEMKVIIPTIENFKERLKNGEVNLKVQKNKQLEHIQGSKPFLNRFKQAWATRGRENSITPQSFFYKTQDIEQIIKDYSGKGVFVYNPANKNVMSEYVSVDRAIGRCYNRSTNRYEETRRI
-527 TKGCRVSFNP
+527 CIRYTNKGVHLYP
-537 TKQRIIQVAPYDTGK
+537 TKEVDGH

>member
-1 MKSTDYWEKRALRDK
+1 MKSSDYWEKRALSDK
-16 KFATNRTEDYIKN
+16 KFATNRAENYIKN
-29 KLSKAYSEV
+29 KLGKAYNEV
-38 SKELEEEIKAL
+38 SKELEEEIREL

-68 TSTKASEIKELLN
+68 TSSQAADIRELLK
-81 KLNEEK
+81 KLTEEK
-87 EKLTNANLP
+87 AKLSNVNLP
-96 KEVSDTIEKNI
+96 KEVSDAIEKNI
-107 KLIEESLKMKSK
+107 KLIEESLRMKSK
-119 SGYITHLEMMQE
+119 SGYITHLELMQE
-131 RVNSLAVSVANES
+131 RINALALSVANEN
-144 QINMYDYLAKEYT
+144 QVNMYEHLSTEYT
-157 DDYFRGVF
+157 DSYFRGVF

-237 VEVSKSHAKMLIRT
+237 VDVSKSHAKMLIRT

-267 CGIEQYIYLATL
+267 CGLEHYIYLATL

-298 DAKVGENYPPMHP
+298 DAKIGENYPPMHP

-337 VDGNLSYKE
+337 VDGNLSYKD

-359 SLENKKDAN
+359 SLENKKDRN
-368 RKRDKEELNE
+368 RKRDKEE
-378 IRNIIGKHD
+378 
-387 TPSLAKYQE
+387 
-396 MKYNKTEE
+396 YN
-404 FRWLMGYK
+404 
-412 DGVKGRKKEDGK
+412 
-424 VEYFLDPLTGFENY
+424 
-438 KARAEELKT
+438 ELK
-447 LIGLKTA
+447 KYVQ
-454 DGIEIKEFSTHLV
+454 KRKMSFNEFL
-467 ERYIGHMSYDEIKF
+467 
-481 RTAEQ
+481 
-486 RKGIRFGVTFDKIKE
+486 
-501 AITSGKLD
+501 
-509 EKNIKYDK
+509 NIKYNDDK
-517 EGNIIGRVYI
+517 TKYNEMKVIIPTIEDFKERLKNGEVNLKVQKNKQLEHIQGSKPFLNRFKQAWATRGRENSITPQSFFYKTEDIEQIIKEYSGKGIFVYNPANKNVMSEYVSVDRAIGRCYNRSTNKYEETRRICIRYTNKCVHLY
-527 TKGCRVSFNP
+527 P
-537 TKQRIIQVAPYDTGK
+537 TKEVDGH

>member
-1 MKSTDYWEKRALRDK
+1 MKSSDYWEKRALRDK
-16 KFATNRTEDYIKN
+16 KFATNRAENYIKN
-29 KLSKAYSEV
+29 KLGKAYNEV
-38 SKELEEEIKAL
+38 SKELEEEIREL

-68 TSTKASEIKELLN
+68 TSSQAADIRELLK
-81 KLNEEK
+81 KLMEEK
-87 EKLTNANLP
+87 AKLSNVNLP
-96 KEVSDTIEKNI
+96 KEVSDAIEKNI
-107 KLIEESLKMKSK
+107 KLIEESLRMKSK
-119 SGYITHLEMMQE
+119 SGYITHLELMQE
-131 RVNSLAVSVANES
+131 RINALALSVANEN
-144 QINMYDYLAKEYT
+144 QVNMYEHLSTEYT
-157 DDYFRGVF
+157 DSYFRGVF

-193 AGSSFSKRIWKDVN
+193 AESSFSKRIWKDVN

-237 VEVSKSHAKMLIRT
+237 VDVSKSHAKMLIRT

-298 DAKVGENYPPMHP
+298 DAKIGENYPPMHP

-337 VDGNLSYKE
+337 VDGNLSYKD

-368 RKRDKEELNE
+368 RKRDKEE
-378 IRNIIGKHD
+378 
-387 TPSLAKYQE
+387 
-396 MKYNKTEE
+396 YN
-404 FRWLMGYK
+404 
-412 DGVKGRKKEDGK
+412 
-424 VEYFLDPLTGFENY
+424 
-438 KARAEELKT
+438 ELK
-447 LIGLKTA
+447 KYVQ
-454 DGIEIKEFSTHLV
+454 KRKMSFNEFL
-467 ERYIGHMSYDEIKF
+467 
-481 RTAEQ
+481 
-486 RKGIRFGVTFDKIKE
+486 
-501 AITSGKLD
+501 
-509 EKNIKYDK
+509 NIKYNDDK
-517 EGNIIGRVYI
+517 TKYNEMKVIIPTIEDFKERLKNGEVNLKVQKNKQLEHIQGSKPFLNRFKQAWATRGRENSITPQSFFYKTQDIEQIIKEYSGKGIFVYNPANKNVMSEYVSVDRAIGRCYNRSTNKYEETRRI
-527 TKGCRVSFNP
+527 CIRYTNKGVHLYP
-537 TKQRIIQVAPYDTGK
+537 TKEVDGH

>member
-1 MKSTDYWEKRALRDK
+1 MKGTDYWKKRAIKDK
-16 KFATNRTEDYIKN
+16 KFATNRAENYIKT
-29 KLSKAYSEV
+29 KLGKAYSEV

-68 TSTKASEIKELLN
+68 TSTKASDIRELLN

-87 EKLTNANLP
+87 AKLANVNLP

-107 KLIEESLKMKSK
+107 KLIEESLRMKSK

-131 RVNSLAVSVANES
+131 RVNSLALSVANEN

-193 AGSSFSKRIWKDVN
+193 AGSSFSKRIWKDAN
-207 KLGSTLKD
+207 KLGTTLKD

-237 VEVSKSHAKMLIRT
+237 VDVSKSHARTLIRT

-256 CEEATKDAYKE
+256 CEEATRDAYKE

-298 DAKVGENYPPMHP
+298 DAKIGENYPPMHP

-317 MADTKPLKRLARGA
+317 MADTKPLKRIARGA

-337 VDGNLSYKE
+337 VEGNLSYKD

-396 MKYNKTEE
+396 MKYNKAEE
-404 FRWLMGYK
+404 YRMLNGYAR
-412 DGVKGRKKEDGK
+412 GINKGDIS
-424 VEYFLDPLTGFENY
+424 VLTGFDNY
-438 KARAEELKT
+438 KNNAESLRSLVGQKT
-447 LIGLKTA
+447 SDGL
-454 DGIEIKEFSTHLV
+454 EIKGFSTHMVDRL
-467 ERYIGHMSYDEIKF
+467 IGQMSYSEMGLRSK
-481 RTAEQ
+481 EE
-486 RKGIRFGVTFDKIKE
+486 RKGIRFGVTKDMVQD
-501 AITSGKLD
+501 AL
-509 EKNIKYDK
+509 KNGEVTNRQYDDN
-517 EGNIIGRVYI
+517 GNEISRVYK
-527 TKGCRVSFNP
+527 TSVCKVAFNP
-537 TKQRIIQVAPYDTGK
+537 TTGNMIQTNPYYEK
-552 E
+552 EKK

>member
-1 MKSTDYWEKRALRDK
+1 MKSSDYWEKRALRDK
-16 KFATNRTEDYIKN
+16 KFATNRAENYIKN
-29 KLSKAYSEV
+29 KLGKAYTEV
-38 SKELEEEIKAL
+38 SKELEEEIREL

-68 TSTKASEIKELLN
+68 TSSQAADIRELLK
-81 KLNEEK
+81 KLTEEK
-87 EKLTNANLP
+87 AKLSNVNLP
-96 KEVSDTIEKNI
+96 KEVSDAIEKNI
-107 KLIEESLKMKSK
+107 KLIEESLRMKSK
-119 SGYITHLEMMQE
+119 SGYITHLELMQE
-131 RVNSLAVSVANES
+131 RINALALSVANEN
-144 QINMYDYLAKEYT
+144 QVNMYEHLSTEYT
-157 DDYFRGVF
+157 DSYFRGVF

-237 VEVSKSHAKMLIRT
+237 VDVSKSHAKMLIRT

-298 DAKVGENYPPMHP
+298 DAKIGENYPPMHP

-317 MADTKPLKRLARGA
+317 MADTRPLKRVARGA
-331 DGKNYE
+331 NGKNYE

-359 SLENKKDAN
+359 SLENKKDKN

-378 IRNIIGKHD
+378 IRNIIGKRD

-404 FRWLMGYK
+404 YRMLNGYARGINKGDISALVGFDNYK
-412 DGVKGRKKEDGK
+412 DNAEKLRSLVGQKTSDG
-424 VEYFLDPLTGFENY
+424 L
-438 KARAEELKT
+438 
-447 LIGLKTA
+447 
-454 DGIEIKEFSTHLV
+454 EIKGFSTHMVDRL
-467 ERYIGHMSYDEIKF
+467 IGQMSYSEMGLRSK
-481 RTAEQ
+481 EE
-486 RKGIRFGVTFDKIKE
+486 RKGIRFGVTKDMVQDALKNGE
-501 AITSGKLD
+501 IT
-509 EKNIKYDK
+509 NRQYDDN
-517 EGNIIGRVYI
+517 GNEISRVYK
-527 TKGCRVSFNP
+527 TSVCKVAFNP
-537 TKQRIIQVAPYDTGK
+537 TTGNMIQTNPYYEK
-552 E
+552 EKK

>member
-68 TSTKASEIKELLN
+68 TSIKASEIKELLN

-131 RVNSLAVSVANES
+131 RVNSLALSVANEN

-298 DAKVGENYPPMHP
+298 DAKIGENYPPMHP

-317 MADTKPLKRLARGA
+317 MADTRPLKRVARGA
-331 DGKNYE
+331 NGKNYE

-368 RKRDKEELNE
+368 RKKDKEELNE

-404 FRWLMGYK
+404 YRMLNGYARGINKGDISALVGFDNYK
-412 DGVKGRKKEDGK
+412 DNAEKLRSLVGQKTSDG
-424 VEYFLDPLTGFENY
+424 L
-438 KARAEELKT
+438 
-447 LIGLKTA
+447 
-454 DGIEIKEFSTHLV
+454 EIKGFSTHMVDRL
-467 ERYIGHMSYDEIKF
+467 IGQMSYSEMGLRSK
-481 RTAEQ
+481 EE
-486 RKGIRFGVTFDKIKE
+486 RKGIRFGVTKDMVQDALKNGE
-501 AITSGKLD
+501 IT
-509 EKNIKYDK
+509 NRQYDDN
-517 EGNIIGRVYI
+517 GNEISRVYK
-527 TKGCRVSFNP
+527 TSVCKVAFNP
-537 TKQRIIQVAPYDTGK
+537 TTGNMIQTNPYYEK
-552 E
+552 EKK

>member
-68 TSTKASEIKELLN
+68 TSTKASKIKELLN

-107 KLIEESLKMKSK
+107 KLIEESLRMKSK

-131 RVNSLAVSVANES
+131 RVNSLALSVANEN

-177 VSPNPK
+177 ISPNPK

-207 KLGSTLKD
+207 KLGITLKD

-237 VEVSKSHAKMLIRT
+237 VDVSKSHAKMLIRT

-317 MADTKPLKRLARGA
+317 MADTKPLKRIARGA

-337 VDGNLSYKE
+337 VDGSLSYKE

-368 RKRDKEELNE
+368 RKRDKEE
-378 IRNIIGKHD
+378 
-387 TPSLAKYQE
+387 
-396 MKYNKTEE
+396 YN
-404 FRWLMGYK
+404 
-412 DGVKGRKKEDGK
+412 
-424 VEYFLDPLTGFENY
+424 
-438 KARAEELKT
+438 ELK
-447 LIGLKTA
+447 KYVQ
-454 DGIEIKEFSTHLV
+454 K
-467 ERYIGHMSYDEIKF
+467 RKMSFNDF
-481 RTAEQ
+481 
-486 RKGIRFGVTFDKIKE
+486 
-501 AITSGKLD
+501 L
-509 EKNIKYDK
+509 NIKYNDDK
-517 EGNIIGRVYI
+517 TKYNEMKVIIPTIENFKERLKNGEVNLKVQKNKQLEHIQGSKPFLNRFKQAWATRGRENSITPQSFFYKTQDIEQIIKDYSGKGVFVYNPANKNVMSEYVSVDRAIGRCYNRSTNRYEETRRI
-527 TKGCRVSFNP
+527 CIRYTNKGVHLYP
-537 TKQRIIQVAPYDTGK
+537 TKEVDGH

>member
-1 MKSTDYWEKRALRDK
+1 MKSADYWEKRALRDK

-68 TSTKASEIKELLN
+68 TSTKASKIKELLN

-87 EKLTNANLP
+87 AKLTNANLP

-107 KLIEESLKMKSK
+107 KLIEESLRMKSK

-131 RVNSLAVSVANES
+131 RVNSLALSVANES

-177 VSPNPK
+177 ISPNPK
-183 LIQNVIMRSY
+183 IIQNVIMRSY
-193 AGSSFSKRIWKDVN
+193 AGSSFSKRIWKDAN
-207 KLGSTLKD
+207 KLGNTLKD

-237 VEVSKSHAKMLIRT
+237 VDVSKSHAKMLIRT

-286 CQELDMKSFPLK
+286 CQELDMKSFLLK
-298 DAKVGENYPPMHP
+298 DAKIGENYPPMHP

-317 MADTKPLKRLARGA
+317 MADTKPLKRIARGA

-368 RKRDKEELNE
+368 RKRDREE
-378 IRNIIGKHD
+378 
-387 TPSLAKYQE
+387 
-396 MKYNKTEE
+396 YN
-404 FRWLMGYK
+404 
-412 DGVKGRKKEDGK
+412 
-424 VEYFLDPLTGFENY
+424 
-438 KARAEELKT
+438 ELK
-447 LIGLKTA
+447 KYVQ
-454 DGIEIKEFSTHLV
+454 K
-467 ERYIGHMSYDEIKF
+467 RKMSFNDF
-481 RTAEQ
+481 
-486 RKGIRFGVTFDKIKE
+486 
-501 AITSGKLD
+501 L
-509 EKNIKYDK
+509 NIKYNDDK
-517 EGNIIGRVYI
+517 TKYNEMKVIIPTIENFKERLKNGEVNLKVQKNKQLEHIQGSKPFLNRFKQAWATRGRENSITPQSFFYKTQDIEQIIKDYSGKGVFVYNPANKNVMSEYVSVDRAIGRCYNRSTNRYEETRRI
-527 TKGCRVSFNP
+527 CIRYTNKGVHLYP
-537 TKQRIIQVAPYDTGK
+537 TKEVDGH